1 MYPYMPKL
9 SHAIVTAAIC
19 ILVIALGARAQG
31 RVLTALTIGA
41 FIFAIMTAV
50 ILGLL
55 ILEGLNRRVEVMI
68 NFAKEIGKLDD
79 EARAMM
85 AFEFP
90 HMQYR
95 MKRGQVRAYFE
106 DTNVTIEMFRLFLQS
121 SNAKYISPRRD
132 WYTTEK
138 PEWAWVEIY
147 EWLVDHDKIIPDS
160 AAGNVSH
167 LWKGYS
173 YQHLCAYWMAGRQLT
188 EMRDIQVFA
197 SETEGINHLPT
208 A

>member
-1 MYPYMPKL
+1 MYSYIPKL

-19 ILVIALGARAQG
+19 ILVIAMGARSQG

-50 ILGLL
+50 ILALL
-55 ILEGLNRRVEVMI
+55 ILEGLNRRVEVMTD
-68 NFAKEIGKLDD
+68 FAQAISKLDD

-106 DTNVTIEMFRLFLQS
+106 DTNVPIETFRLFLQT
-121 SNAKYISPRRD
+121 SNAKYISPRRE
-132 WYTTEK
+132 WYTTDQ

-147 EWLVDHDKIIPDS
+147 EWLADHNKIIRDS
-160 AAGNVSH
+160 ASGNTSH
-167 LWKGYS
+167 LWRGNS
-173 YQHLCAYWMAGRQLT
+173 FQHLCAYWMAGRKLSDLHD
-188 EMRDIQVFA
+188 MQVFA
-197 SETEGINHLPT
+197 LGTEENG
-208 A
+208 